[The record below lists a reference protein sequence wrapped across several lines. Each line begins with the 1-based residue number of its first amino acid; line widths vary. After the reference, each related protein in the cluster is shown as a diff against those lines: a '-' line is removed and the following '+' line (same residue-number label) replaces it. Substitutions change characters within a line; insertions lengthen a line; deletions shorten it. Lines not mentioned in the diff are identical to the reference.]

1 MMEDT
6 AIEIKNLYLSYNDI
20 PVLENI
26 NITVYKKQFLAI
38 IGPNGG
44 GKTTL
49 LKVIL
54 GIIEPNNGEIKISGL
69 NIDQGRKL
77 VGYVPQISDFNK
89 RFPIDVKDVI
99 LMGRLSDQKGLFHS
113 YSDKDYK
120 FAEDIMKQLDILDL
134 KDRQIGKLSGGQ
146 LQRVLIGRALASNPE
161 ILLLDEPT
169 ASLDAESRNNIY
181 NILKELNDEITV
193 LVVTHDL
200 TAVSSYFDSIACLN
214 KNMHYHGDKNL
225 SKDDIDKVYGCP
237 VDLIAH
243 GIPHRVLGEHEGGS
257 KDD

>member
-1 MMEDT
+1 MVEDT

-54 GIIEPNNGEIKISGL
+54 GIVEPNDGEIKISGL
-69 NIDQGRKL
+69 NIEQGRKL

-120 FAEDIMKQLDILDL
+120 FADDIMKQLDIIDL

-146 LQRVLIGRALASNPE
+146 LQRVLIGRALAANPE

-214 KNMHYHGDKNL
+214 KNMHYHGGKNL

>member
-1 MMEDT
+1 MEDT
-6 AIEIKNLYLSYNDI
+6 AIEIKNLYLSFNDI

-26 NITVYKKQFLAI
+26 NITVYRKQFLAI

-54 GIIEPNNGEIKISGL
+54 GIIEPNDGEIKISGL

>member
-1 MMEDT
+1 MEDPV
-6 AIEIKNLYLSYNDI
+6 IEIKNLYVSYNEI

-26 NITVYKKQFLAI
+26 NISIYKNQFLAI

-54 GIIEPNNGEIKISGL
+54 GIVSPNKGQIKIDGH

-89 RFPIDVKDVI
+89 SFPINVQDVI
-99 LMGRLSDQKGLFHS
+99 LMGRLSDQKGLFHN
-113 YSDKDYK
+113 YSKKDYLA
-120 FAEDIMKQLDILDL
+120 AENIMKQLDILNL
-134 KDRQIGKLSGGQ
+134 KNRQIGKLSGGQ

-181 NILKELNDEITV
+181 NILKELNDEMTI

-214 KNMHYHGDKNL
+214 KNMHYHGGKNL
-225 SKDDIDKVYGCP
+225 LKEDVDQVYGCP

>member
-1 MMEDT
+1 MED
-6 AIEIKNLYLSYNDI
+6 AVIEIKNLYVSYNDI

-26 NITVYKKQFLAI
+26 NITVYRKQFLAI

-54 GIIEPNNGEIKISGL
+54 GIIEPNKGKIKINNL

-77 VGYVPQISDFNK
+77 VGYVPQISDFNR
-89 RFPIDVKDVI
+89 RFPINVQDVI

-113 YSDKDYK
+113 YSKNDYK
-120 FAEDIMKQLDILDL
+120 VAEDIMKQLDILNL

-146 LQRVLIGRALASNPE
+146 IQRVLIGRALASSPE
-161 ILLLDEPT
+161 ILFLDEPT

-181 NILKELNDEITV
+181 NILKDLNDEITV

>member
-1 MMEDT
+1 MED
-6 AIEIKNLYLSYNDI
+6 AVIEIKNLYVSYNDI

-26 NITVYKKQFLAI
+26 NITVYRKQFLAI

-54 GIIEPNNGEIKISGL
+54 GIIKPNKGKIKINNL

-77 VGYVPQISDFNK
+77 VGYVPQISDFNR
-89 RFPIDVKDVI
+89 RFPINVQDVV
-99 LMGRLSDQKGLFHS
+99 LMGRLSDQKGLFHN
-113 YSDKDYK
+113 YSKNDYK
-120 FAEDIMKQLDILDL
+120 AAEDIMKQLDILNL
-134 KDRQIGKLSGGQ
+134 KGRQIGKLSGGQ
-146 LQRVLIGRALASNPE
+146 IQRVLIGRALASSPE

-214 KNMHYHGDKNL
+214 KNMHYHGDKKL